1 MTAVPEYTYGNSPVW
16 PTTYRH
22 QAYDVMVF
30 TENGHY
36 YAMTDTGNIFCID
49 SPTNCMQEAINYVFY
64 QLQGGVIFIRRGIYD
79 FTNSPVLNLIN
90 GTVKFYIP
98 ANASTNTI
106 NIALIGEGAVGGPW
120 EETSA
125 TSASGDVL
133 FVDNTTTNYNGALF
147 YADRLPSASGG
158 VVSGS
163 WLSNVNVYID
173 GIRFRMS
180 YASGSSALA
189 LDQAGRAIIGRI
201 YIETDQPSTSTN
213 LINRAALYLSSGW
226 TSVYNSADTIYIQ
239 GYQYGLYVGGHVH
252 INHLIL
258 QNVGYGI
265 IPDTNQGTGY
275 IVGISKVTAQ
285 YIRNAL
291 IYNPN
296 AVQFGVNIGIL
307 DLGDGISS
315 TTTLINDAGNLYAR
329 IVYHY
334 NGVTPSPSNLSVASS
349 TSYELIPVAQSD
361 MYQSSTSGPTA
372 GTVTMLLV
380 NNSSY
385 YKKYVIIFSGYENAT
400 TTNQTINYPLPFR
413 NYAVIT
419 ANNTGL
425 TVSTTTTGITI
436 TSPNST
442 STYSGI
448 VIVEGQ

>member
-1 MTAVPEYTYGNSPVW
+1 MQQLPYYPFMTRGGPVKRKL
-16 PTTYRH
+16 T
-22 QAYDVMVF
+22 YDVVVF
-30 TENGHY
+30 VEDNHYFAEDNNGH
-36 YAMTDTGNIFCID
+36 IFCQD

-64 QLQGGVIFIRRGIYD
+64 QLQGGVIFIRSGIYD
-79 FTNSPVLNLIN
+79 FTNSPVLSLIN

-147 YADRLPSASGG
+147 YANRLPSSSGG
-158 VVSGS
+158 VVPNS

-189 LDQAGRAIIGRI
+189 LDQAGRSIIGRI
-201 YIETDQPSTSTN
+201 YIETNQSSTSTN
-213 LINRAALYLSSGW
+213 LINRAALYLSTGL

-239 GYQYGLYVGGHVH
+239 GYQYGLYVSGHVH
-252 INHLIL
+252 VNHLIL

-265 IPDTNQGTGY
+265 VSDTDQGSGY

-291 IYNPN
+291 IYNPG
-296 AVQFGVNIGIL
+296 AAQFGVNIGIL
-307 DLGDGISS
+307 DLGDGVSS
-315 TTTLINDAGNLYAR
+315 TTQLINDAGNLSAR

-361 MYQSSTSGPTA
+361 MYQSSTSGTTA
-372 GTVTMLLV
+372 GTVSMLLV

-385 YKKYVIIFSGYENAT
+385 YKKYVIIFSGYENDT
-400 TTNQTINYPLPFR
+400 TTNQSINYPLPFSK
-413 NYAVIT
+413 YAAIT

-425 TVSTTTTGITI
+425 TISATTTGITI
-436 TSPNST
+436 TSPNNT